1 MYVSTGDV
9 LVYVDSH
16 CVVGFTHQDV
26 ITLFQSIPIGNR
38 VALEVCRGYPL
49 PFDPDDPSTEVIT
62 TVAVSLPAN
71 RSPPLTPAA
80 QHYVCGRSA
89 SGDTGT
95 GHLPLIPMP
104 SPPPLS
110 CHHSLLHQQLPPLGV
125 PGEKMP
131 KCSSRDADKR
141 IDCGPSVGLTELT
154 AVVVKGC
161 DGFGFT
167 IADSS
172 VGQRIK
178 QVLDHDR
185 CQSLSEG
192 DVITE
197 INGLNVRNFA
207 HADVVELLKNCPT
220 DTEAVLVIQRGGG
233 GRSRCCLFKMS
244 AFTTEL
250 QRHYVKN
257 VLRDEEAKS

>member
-1 MYVSTGDV
+1 MCAAVFAGDV

-26 ITLFQSIPIGNR
+26 ITLFQSIPIGSK
-38 VALEVCRGYPL
+38 VTLEVCRGYPL

-62 TVAVSLPAN
+62 TVAVTLPTN
-71 RSPPLTPAA
+71 RNPPPTPAA
-80 QHYVCGRSA
+80 LHYVCGHSA

-104 SPPPLS
+104 PPPPLS
-110 CHHSLLHQQLPPLGV
+110 CAHSLLHHQLPLLRR
-125 PGEKMP
+125 
-131 KCSSRDADKR
+131 SSPADKVPKSSCR
-141 IDCGPSVGLTELT
+141 DTDKRNDAGPSVGLTELT

-172 VGQRIK
+172 VGQKIK
-178 QVLDHDR
+178 QVLDHNR
-185 CQSLSEG
+185 CHSLAEG

-197 INGLNVRNFA
+197 INGLNVRNMA

-220 DTEAVLVIQRGGG
+220 DTEAVLNIQRGG
-233 GRSRCCLFKMS
+233 RSHSVCMRFTMLALCEQCL
-244 AFTTEL
+244 
-250 QRHYVKN
+250 Q
-257 VLRDEEAKS
+257 